1 MIRWNV
7 RISGVPLAVAVLAGL
22 AAPALADYETALA
35 ALRSGGD
42 VAAACKEMTAL
53 ADDGD
58 ATAMYSVSDL
68 YKNGTCGTKDA
79 ALARKWHRSAA
90 EHGDAYAQMTLGSNY
105 RIGAEGLAKDTVLAY
120 TWYAL
125 AAAAAKPRSKAA
137 PGDAFAQLLPLT
149 GSASFGDTAADL
161 QAAVQRDRMAKKM
174 TPAQIKKA
182 KEMVREWK
190 PKTR

>member
-1 MIRWNV
+1 MIRWKA
-7 RISGVPLAVAVLAGL
+7 RISGVPLAVAVLAGV
-22 AAPALADYETALA
+22 AAPAWADYESALA

-42 VAAACKEMTAL
+42 VAAACEEMAAL
-53 ADDGD
+53 AGDGD
-58 ATAMYSVSDL
+58 AAAMFSLSDF
-68 YKNGTCGTKDA
+68 YKNGTCGTKDT

-105 RIGAEGLAKDTVLAY
+105 RIGNAGLAADTVLAY
-120 TWYAL
+120 KWYAL
-125 AAAAAKPRSKAA
+125 AAAAAKPRSKAG
-137 PGDAFAQLLPLT
+137 PGDPFAQLLPLT

-182 KEMVREWK
+182 KELAREWK
-190 PKTR
+190 PQTR

>member
-1 MIRWNV
+1 MIRWKV

-22 AAPALADYETALA
+22 AAPAWADYETALA

-58 ATAMYSVSDL
+58 AAAMFSLSDL
-68 YKNGTCGTKDA
+68 YKNGTCSTKDA
-79 ALARKWHRSAA
+79 ALARNWHRSAA
-90 EHGDAYAQMTLGSNY
+90 EHGDSYAQMILGSNY
-105 RIGAEGLAKDTVLAY
+105 RIGAEGLAKDYVLAY
-120 TWYAL
+120 KWYAL
-125 AAAAAKPRSKAA
+125 AASAAKPRSKAT
-137 PGDAFAQLLPLT
+137 PGDALAQLLRLT
-149 GSASFGDTAADL
+149 GSANFGDTAADL
-161 QAAVQRDRMAKKM
+161 QAAVARDHMAKKM

>member
-1 MIRWNV
+1 MIRWKAGF
-7 RISGVPLAVAVLAGL
+7 SGVPLAVAVLAGL
-22 AAPALADYETALA
+22 AAPAWADYESALA
-35 ALRSGGD
+35 ALKSGGD

-53 ADDGD
+53 ADQGDG
-58 ATAMYSVSDL
+58 AAMYSLSDL
-68 YKNGTCGTKDA
+68 YKNGTCGTRDT

-105 RIGAEGLAKDTVLAY
+105 RLGAEGLPKDNVLAY
-120 TWYAL
+120 MWYAL

-149 GSASFGDTAADL
+149 GTTYFGDTAADL
-161 QAAVQRDRMAKKM
+161 QAAAQRDRLAKKM

-182 KEMVREWK
+182 QKLARNWK

>member
-7 RISGVPLAVAVLAGL
+7 GISGVPLAFAVLAGL
-22 AAPALADYETALA
+22 AAPAWADYESALA
-35 ALRSGGD
+35 ALKSGGD
-42 VAAACKEMTAL
+42 VAAACKEITAL

-58 ATAMYSVSDL
+58 AAAMLSVSDF
-68 YKNGTCGTKDA
+68 YKNGTCGTKDT

-105 RIGAEGLAKDTVLAY
+105 RIAAEGLAADTVLAY
-120 TWYAL
+120 KWYAL
-125 AAAAAKPRSKAA
+125 AAAAAKPRSKAG
-137 PGDAFAQLLPLT
+137 PGDPFAQLLRLT

-161 QAAVQRDRMAKKM
+161 QAAAQRDRLAKKM
-174 TPAQIKKA
+174 TPAQIEKA
-182 KEMVREWK
+182 KEMVRNWT